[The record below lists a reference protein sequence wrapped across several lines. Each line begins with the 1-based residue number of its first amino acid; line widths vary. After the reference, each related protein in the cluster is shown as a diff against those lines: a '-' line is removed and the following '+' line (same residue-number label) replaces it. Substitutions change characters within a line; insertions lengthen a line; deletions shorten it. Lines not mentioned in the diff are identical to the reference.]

1 MAKTL
6 SLAILNISKMACTV
20 KLCETQNDKMRC
32 LRDRVIFVYE
42 HNNPSR
48 GPVLPLHVAVIQC
61 FCTAL
66 ASAEVR
72 NSAMQIVK
80 ALVDGGADKSV
91 ATCNMALCFHDSPPW
106 AWPQSAVY
114 P

>member
-1 MAKTL
+1 MSVNDHPELFTL
-6 SLAILNISKMACTV
+6 YYAIMTNTEALVKSYLESGQDPDVDLSQAILNVPKMACTV

-32 LRDRVIFVYE
+32 LRDRVIFVCE

-48 GPVLPLHVAVIQC
+48 GPVSPLHVAVAQC

-72 NSAMQIVK
+72 NSAM
-80 ALVDGGADKSV
+80 
-91 ATCNMALCFHDSPPW
+91 NF
-106 AWPQSAVY
+106 
-114 P
+114 